1 MRRQLL
7 VTAVLS
13 SFLLAGCA
21 SWFESSSA
29 AKPTPLADQAHPG
42 AEGEVDAVASCIRW
56 PFTPVYAN
64 GNVVSAD
71 ASGHIRTVDALS
83 GRQRRGFLKR
93 DLSTGVAVAGDTVI
107 VGTLDGKLL
116 AVDRSSGKVL
126 WEQSLTSVTGS
137 TASGCRHG
145 GGPQQ

>member
-1 MRRQLL
+1 MWFLPMLPVISAPWMRCP
-7 VTAVLS
+7 A
-13 SFLLAGCA
+13 
-21 SWFESSSA
+21 
-29 AKPTPLADQAHPG
+29 
-42 AEGEVDAVASCIRW
+42 
-56 PFTPVYAN
+56 
-64 GNVVSAD
+64 VSAEV
-71 ASGHIRTVDALS
+71 S
-83 GRQRRGFLKR
+83 LKR

-116 AVDRSSGKVL
+116 AERSSGKVL